1 MILNQVDRQFS
12 RMEGILDSMDHSPEL
27 LKQPLS
33 GNTTDLS
40 LNTSHGYSTVDT
52 EPCVVNLESDN
63 LDLSNGHTVTRTT
76 DANQIS
82 SNAHDE
88 TLLPSESSKHAV
100 TNSINCV
107 SNQFAA
113 ICDESYV
120 CHKYPMRSQT
130 NGSVKSSTVQRKKQV
145 QKNST

>member
-12 RMEGILDSMDHSPEL
+12 RVEGILDSMDHSPEL
-27 LKQPLS
+27 LKQTLS
-33 GNTTDLS
+33 GNTADLS
-40 LNTSHGYSTVDT
+40 LNTSHGHSTVGT

-63 LDLSNGHTVTRTT
+63 LELSNVTRIT

-100 TNSINCV
+100 TNSMNWFPTSLQPSAMNHMFVINT
-107 SNQFAA
+107 Q
-113 ICDESYV
+113 
-120 CHKYPMRSQT
+120 
-130 NGSVKSSTVQRKKQV
+130 
-145 QKNST
+145 